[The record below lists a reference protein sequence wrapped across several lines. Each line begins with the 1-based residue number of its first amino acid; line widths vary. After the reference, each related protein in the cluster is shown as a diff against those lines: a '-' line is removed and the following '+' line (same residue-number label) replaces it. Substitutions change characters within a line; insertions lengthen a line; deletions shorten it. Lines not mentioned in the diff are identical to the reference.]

1 MQHIQKEA
9 DSLHI
14 AFEAAKKAY
23 DEVHLLQKETLPVL
37 QKEEQLLE
45 NSLSTINTIQSWSK
59 SQKDYERQSQELLK
73 TLSPLKEKQ
82 QRQLKKEEDIRK
94 QIENIEAELDADKLT
109 AEKKSLLEQGNIM
122 EET

>member
-1 MQHIQKEA
+1 M

-23 DEVHLLQKETLPVL
+23 DEVHLSQKETLPAL

-59 SQKDYERQSQELLK
+59 SQKDYERQNQELLK

-82 QRQLKKEEDIRK
+82 QSQLKK
-94 QIENIEAELDADKLT
+94 
-109 AEKKSLLEQGNIM
+109 
-122 EET
+122 